1 MQAGR
6 VLDEQYRMVEPICSL
21 VSKTFYAS
29 RGVKL
34 ETSKDRAAD
43 ARFDLELPALLRR
56 PISWIDTRGAR
67 AAEERRYKSEYSTWN
82 EAEAEATVRLLALIA
97 RQTEFA
103 NALAADEEQ
112 TIGVICMYKKQ
123 KQEIERRFA
132 QQPFDAPFRRT
143 VKIDTVDSYQGKENA
158 IVILSLVRANDQ

>member
-1 MQAGR
+1 MR
-6 VLDEQYRMVEPICSL
+6 ISDWSSDVCS
-21 VSKTFYAS
+21 S
-29 RGVKL
+29 
-34 ETSKDRAAD
+34 
-43 ARFDLELPALLRR
+43 DL
-56 PISWIDTRGAR
+56 
-67 AAEERRYKSEYSTWN
+67 
-82 EAEAEATVRLLALIA
+82 AEAEATVRLLALIA

-143 VKIDTVDSYQGKENA
+143 VKIDTVDSYKGKENA
-158 IVILSLVRANDQ
+158 IVILSLVRANDQYDAGHVQEPNRCKVDRKSTRLNSSH